1 MFLSR
6 EDQIIVRMRGLPF
19 TATHEQV
26 LSFFSPGEGLKET
39 CPVSGGTDG
48 ILFVRYP
55 DGRPTGDAFVLFSCE
70 EHAQCALRKHKEI
83 LGRRYI
89 ELFKSTA
96 AEVQQVRPG
105 VGPDLVLTVCGF
117 FFYLEGLKDAGC
129 NRVRV
134 CLFSPQLG
142 VGIIGVRLKGGDQN
156 SRMDCLG
163 TQYFIFSGFFLPLI
177 DTFSLL

>member
-19 TATHEQV
+19 IATHEQV
-26 LSFFSPGEGLKET
+26 LAFFSPGDGIKET
-39 CPVSGGTDG
+39 CPVSGGRDG
-48 ILFVRYP
+48 ILFVHYP
-55 DGRPTGDAFVLFSCE
+55 DGRPTGDAFVLFACE

-105 VGPDLVLTVCGF
+105 VRLNVGALLSTVYRTVDSCLCFSFTLRNVFYICVIIVGLRF
-117 FFYLEGLKDAGC
+117 VDPTCFYL
-129 NRVRV
+129 V
-134 CLFSPQLG
+134 CL
-142 VGIIGVRLKGGDQN
+142 LKTKKFG
-156 SRMDCLG
+156 CVH
-163 TQYFIFSGFFLPLI
+163 TA
-177 DTFSLL
+177 

>member
-26 LSFFSPGEGLKET
+26 LTFFSPGEDLKET
-39 CPVSGGTDG
+39 CPVSGGKDG

-55 DGRPTGDAFVLFSCE
+55 DGRPTGDAFVLFACE
-70 EHAQCALRKHKEI
+70 EHAQCALGKHKEI

-96 AEVQQVRPG
+96 AEVQQVC
-105 VGPDLVLTVCGF
+105 TWI
-117 FFYLEGLKDAGC
+117 
-129 NRVRV
+129 N
-134 CLFSPQLG
+134 
-142 VGIIGVRLKGGDQN
+142 
-156 SRMDCLG
+156 
-163 TQYFIFSGFFLPLI
+163 FLLQ
-177 DTFSLL
+177 SVHLLSTLQCY

>member
-1 MFLSR
+1 MFVFVPGTSNEVAMFLSR

-26 LSFFSPGEGLKET
+26 LTFFSPEDGLKEN
-39 CPVSGGTDG
+39 CPVSGGKDG

-55 DGRPTGDAFVLFSCE
+55 DGRPTGDAFVLFACE

-96 AEVQQVRPG
+96 AEVQQVCH
-105 VGPDLVLTVCGF
+105 VWICVCCF
-117 FFYLEGLKDAGC
+117 ARVWIFVSLYFGL
-129 NRVRV
+129 RSVV
-134 CLFSPQLG
+134 SF
-142 VGIIGVRLKGGDQN
+142 VV
-156 SRMDCLG
+156 
-163 TQYFIFSGFFLPLI
+163 
-177 DTFSLL
+177 

>member
-26 LSFFSPGEGLKET
+26 LNFFSPGEGPKET
-39 CPVSGGTDG
+39 CPVSGGKDG

-55 DGRPTGDAFVLFSCE
+55 DGRPTGDAFVLFACE
-70 EHAQCALRKHKEI
+70 EHAQGALRKHKDI

-105 VGPDLVLTVCGF
+105 VGPGSVLTV
-117 FFYLEGLKDAGC
+117 
-129 NRVRV
+129 
-134 CLFSPQLG
+134 
-142 VGIIGVRLKGGDQN
+142 
-156 SRMDCLG
+156 
-163 TQYFIFSGFFLPLI
+163 
-177 DTFSLL
+177 

>member
-19 TATHEQV
+19 TTTHEQV
-26 LSFFSPGEGLKET
+26 LTFFSPGEGNKEM
-39 CPVSGGTDG
+39 CPVSGGKDG

-55 DGRPTGDAFVLFSCE
+55 DGRPTGDAFVLFACE

-96 AEVQQVRPG
+96 AEVQQVCRSVPCYSRCFLWG
-105 VGPDLVLTVCGF
+105 ENRGFLCVCVRTQQSATM
-117 FFYLEGLKDAGC
+117 YGC
-129 NRVRV
+129 VV
-134 CLFSPQLG
+134 FAPQL
-142 VGIIGVRLKGGDQN
+142 
-156 SRMDCLG
+156 
-163 TQYFIFSGFFLPLI
+163 YE
-177 DTFSLL
+177 LLE

>member
-1 MFLSR
+1 MREPKNTLAGTWTVYTVSVCVFVCGPGTSNEVAMFLSR

-26 LSFFSPGEGLKET
+26 LTFFSPGEGLKET
-39 CPVSGGTDG
+39 CPVSGGKDG

-55 DGRPTGDAFVLFSCE
+55 DGRPTGDAFVLFACE

-96 AEVQQVRPG
+96 AEVQQVCQ
-105 VGPDLVLTVCGF
+105 DVCR
-117 FFYLEGLKDAGC
+117 D
-129 NRVRV
+129 V
-134 CLFSPQLG
+134 CACF
-142 VGIIGVRLKGGDQN
+142 
-156 SRMDCLG
+156 
-163 TQYFIFSGFFLPLI
+163 
-177 DTFSLL
+177 

>member
-26 LSFFSPGEGLKET
+26 LTFFSPEEELKET
-39 CPVSGGTDG
+39 CPVSGGKDG

-55 DGRPTGDAFVLFSCE
+55 DGRPTGDAFVLFACE

-96 AEVQQVRPG
+96 AEVQQVLWG
-105 VGPDLVLTVCGF
+105 
-117 FFYLEGLKDAGC
+117 
-129 NRVRV
+129 V
-134 CLFSPQLG
+134 CLHVG
-142 VGIIGVRLKGGDQN
+142 VLLYAVCTLQSAYVCVCVHLLYVFI
-156 SRMDCLG
+156 
-163 TQYFIFSGFFLPLI
+163 YFK
-177 DTFSLL
+177 